1 MMFMSNYN
9 GRTRLSQQPDH
20 RRLKAEEKDD
30 SRTSEE
36 NRIYGIQ
43 WEGTNNQ
50 YKSKNNNLTRE

>member
-9 GRTRLSQQPDH
+9 GRTRLSQQPVH
-20 RRLKAEEKDD
+20 RRLKVEERDD
-30 SRTSEE
+30 SRTSED

-50 YKSKNNNLTRE
+50 YKSKNNN